1 MIILNSI
8 GSNTFKLQLSDSIL
22 WTDTA
27 LGEPFTLTI
36 TNRVNNTPKVL
47 VYPQEFASTS
57 RTVSFQITGVATL
70 AEEDLS
76 PVSGQPSVNF
86 GKAGIA
92 HWTWTI
98 ESSEVAGVLDQG
110 YLQVFSN
117 DPVTDEIV
125 EETYIGDNE
134 DAESVVWTSEIIAE
148 TYIGDNEDAESIV
161 YVSQPDQQT
170 FYLLTQNTDILNTE
184 QPAKIQREFHYTPI

>member
-22 WTDTA
+22 WTDAA

-36 TNRVNNTPKVL
+36 TNRMDNTPKVL

-57 RTVSFQITGVATL
+57 RTVSFQITGVSTL
-70 AEEDLS
+70 AQEDLS
-76 PVSGQPSVNF
+76 PASGQPSVYF

-98 ESSEVAGVLDQG
+98 ESSEVAGVL
-110 YLQVFSN
+110 
-117 DPVTDEIV
+117 
-125 EETYIGDNE
+125 
-134 DAESVVWTSEIIAE
+134 
-148 TYIGDNEDAESIV
+148 
-161 YVSQPDQQT
+161 
-170 FYLLTQNTDILNTE
+170 
-184 QPAKIQREFHYTPI
+184 PASS

>member
-22 WTDTA
+22 WTDAA

-36 TNRVNNTPKVL
+36 TNRMDNTPKVL

-57 RTVSFQITGVATL
+57 RTVSFQITGVSTL
-70 AEEDLS
+70 AQEDLS
-76 PVSGQPSVNF
+76 PASGQPSVYF

-110 YLQVFSN
+110 YLQVVSN
-117 DPVTDEIV
+117 DPVTQEIV

-134 DAESVVWTSEIIAE
+134 DL
-148 TYIGDNEDAESIV
+148 ESIV
-161 YVSQPDQQT
+161 YVSQPDEQT

-184 QPAKIQREFHYTPI
+184 QPAKIQREFHYTSI